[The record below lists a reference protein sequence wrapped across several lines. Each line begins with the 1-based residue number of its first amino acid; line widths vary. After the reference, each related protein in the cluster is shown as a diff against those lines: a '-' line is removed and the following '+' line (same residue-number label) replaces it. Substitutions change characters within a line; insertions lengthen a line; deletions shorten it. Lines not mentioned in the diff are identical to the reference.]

1 MQRKKSKKDHLI
13 PVSVWR
19 IYPYPAVTPPE
30 TFVVVLKGEE
40 DRFVPISIG
49 FPEGQYLVMAMQ
61 DMSFPRPLTHN
72 LIKNL
77 LEKVRGEVHQLVVHT
92 LKDETFHAYLLIQ
105 TQEEV
110 FYLDCRPSDGMI
122 LATLMDIPI
131 FMSPEVMEEAG
142 RELSGMLNMAD
153 LGQEIAAETEAG
165 DAELPDAALIEVEVK
180 EEDTKAADVE
190 EAIHTAAD
198 NDDADR
204 DNAECDLSDID
215 LLKAQLDRL
224 VAEEAYEEAA
234 RVRDQIIQMED
245 ESPS

>member
-1 MQRKKSKKDHLI
+1 MQRKKPKKDHLI

-19 IYPYPAVTPPE
+19 IYPYPDVTPPE
-30 TFVVVLKGEE
+30 TFLVVLKGEE

-122 LATLMDIPI
+122 LATLMNIPI

-153 LGQEIAAETEAG
+153 LSQEIAAETEAG
-165 DAELPDAALIEVEVK
+165 EPEPQPDSALIEVEVK
-180 EEDTKAADVE
+180 AEETEVVEVE
-190 EAIHTAAD
+190 EVANGVT
-198 NDDADR
+198 DR
-204 DNAECDLSDID
+204 APVDRDLSDLD

>member
-1 MQRKKSKKDHLI
+1 MQRKKPKKDHLI

-19 IYPYPAVTPPE
+19 IYPYPDVTPPE
-30 TFVVVLKGEE
+30 TFLVVLKGEE
-40 DRFVPISIG
+40 ERFVPISIG

-92 LKDETFHAYLLIQ
+92 LKDETFHAYFLIQ

-122 LATLMDIPI
+122 LATLMNIPI

-153 LGQEIAAETEAG
+153 LSQEIAAETEAG
-165 DAELPDAALIEVEVK
+165 EPGPQPDSALIEVEVK
-180 EEDTKAADVE
+180 AEETEVVEVE
-190 EAIHTAAD
+190 EVANGVTDRAPAD
-198 NDDADR
+198 
-204 DNAECDLSDID
+204 CDLSDLD

>member
-1 MQRKKSKKDHLI
+1 MQRKKPKKDHLI

-19 IYPYPAVTPPE
+19 IYPYPDVTPPE
-30 TFVVVLKGEE
+30 TFLVVLKGEE

-61 DMSFPRPLTHN
+61 DVSFPRPLTHN
-72 LIKNL
+72 LIQNL

-105 TQEEV
+105 TQDEV

-122 LATLMDIPI
+122 LATLMSIPI
-131 FMSPEVMEEAG
+131 YMSPEVMEEAG

-153 LGQEIAAETEAG
+153 LSQEIAAEG
-165 DAELPDAALIEVEVK
+165 DGSDSESQQDAAMIEVEVTEEVEAK
-180 EEDTKAADVE
+180 EVEADG
-190 EAIHTAAD
+190 
-198 NDDADR
+198 
-204 DNAECDLSDID
+204 DLSELDV
-215 LLKAQLDRL
+215 LKAQLNRL

-234 RVRDQIIQMED
+234 RVRDQISQMED
-245 ESPS
+245 ESAN

>member
-19 IYPYPAVTPPE
+19 IYPYPDVTPPE
-30 TFVVVLKGEE
+30 TFLVVLKGEE

-165 DAELPDAALIEVEVK
+165 DAEPPDAALIEVEVK
-180 EEDTKAADVE
+180 EEDTEAVEVE

-198 NDDADR
+198 HDDADR
-204 DNAECDLSDID
+204 DDAECDLSDVD

>member
-1 MQRKKSKKDHLI
+1 MQRKKPKKDHLI

-19 IYPYPAVTPPE
+19 IYPYPDVTPPE
-30 TFVVVLKGEE
+30 TFLVVLKGEE

-77 LEKVRGEVHQLVVHT
+77 LEKVNGEVHQLVVHT

-122 LATLMDIPI
+122 LATLMNLPI
-131 FMSPEVMEEAG
+131 YMSPEVMEEAG

-153 LGQEIAAETEAG
+153 LSQELAAEAEA
-165 DAELPDAALIEVEVK
+165 AENELTSDAAMIEVEVR
-180 EEDTKAADVE
+180 EQVE
-190 EAIHTAAD
+190 ESNVVEEVQTEEIGSVLLGPV
-198 NDDADR
+198 DR
-204 DNAECDLSDID
+204 DLSELE
-215 LLKAQLDRL
+215 LLKAHLDRL
-224 VAEEAYEEAA
+224 AAEEAYEEAA
-234 RVRDQIIQMED
+234 RIRDQIIQMED
-245 ESPS
+245 ESAS

>member
-1 MQRKKSKKDHLI
+1 MQRKKPKKDHLI

-19 IYPYPAVTPPE
+19 IYPYPDVTPPE
-30 TFVVVLKGEE
+30 TFLVVLKGEE

-61 DMSFPRPLTHN
+61 DVSFPRPLTHN
-72 LIKNL
+72 LIQNL

-105 TQEEV
+105 TQDEV

-122 LATLMDIPI
+122 LATLMSIPI
-131 FMSPEVMEEAG
+131 YMSPEVMEEAG

-153 LGQEIAAETEAG
+153 LSQEIAAEGEG
-165 DAELPDAALIEVEVK
+165 SDGESQPDAAMIEVEVTEEVEAK
-180 EEDTKAADVE
+180 EVEADG
-190 EAIHTAAD
+190 
-198 NDDADR
+198 
-204 DNAECDLSDID
+204 DLSELDV
-215 LLKAQLDRL
+215 LKAQLNRL

-234 RVRDQIIQMED
+234 RVRDQISQMED
-245 ESPS
+245 ESAN